1 MRQPC
6 RVQGLEMGIERM
18 SPFVRVSRPGALFLT
33 AIAVFVCAAGQAI
46 RAEARQSAAPGAAA
60 TSNALQPPA
69 PKALDPAEAEG
80 IIFERQQIMKQ
91 LDDDANTMGSIVA
104 GEIPP
109 TKMAETA
116 RSVAKGAREAYEAFK
131 QNVPGGR
138 AKPEVWSSWPD
149 YSARMESFVKNSEAM
164 SKVADTGNVTAVTS
178 MLGEALPCKE
188 CHTVYRVP
196 KQP

>member
-1 MRQPC
+1 
-6 RVQGLEMGIERM
+6 MGIERM
-18 SPFVRVSRPGALFLT
+18 SPFMRISRPGALFLAAT
-33 AIAVFVCAAGQAI
+33 AVFVCAAGQAI
-46 RAEARQSAAPGAAA
+46 HAEAHQSAAPGAVA
-60 TSNALQPPA
+60 TANAPQSRA

-91 LDDDANTMGSIVA
+91 LDEDTNTMGSIVA

-116 RSVAKGAREAYEAFK
+116 RSIAKGAREAYEAFK

-138 AKPEVWSSWPD
+138 AKPEVWSSWAD
-149 YSARMESFVKNSEAM
+149 YSTRMESFVKNSEAM

-196 KQP
+196 KKP